1 MSQAMEVPF
10 TNPDSVLPGA
20 QFADS
25 YALTI
30 EGQNLDAVSATKA
43 VMGRNP
49 VWISNLMQLR
59 NKIVAPLGLKPA
71 PDKKLTEE
79 NSIGTFPLISQS
91 ADQVVLGM
99 NDKHLDF
106 RIVVRVANGARG
118 RQTITASTIVKTH
131 NLLGRIYLGIVKP
144 FHRLIVPTML
154 NQVVKGS

>member
-1 MSQAMEVPF
+1 MNQAMEVPF
-10 TNPDSVLPGA
+10 TNPDAVLPGA

-30 EGQNLDAVSATKA
+30 EGQNFDAISATKA

-49 VWISNLMQLR
+49 AWISNLMKLR
-59 NKIVAPLGLKPA
+59 NRLVAPLGLKPA
-71 PDKKLTEE
+71 PDVKLTEE
-79 NSIGTFPLISQS
+79 NSIGTFPLISKS
-91 ADQVVLGM
+91 ADQVILGM

-106 RIVVRVANGARG
+106 RIVVRVTNGARG

-131 NLLGRIYLGIVKP
+131 NLMGRIYLGIVKP

-154 NQVVKGS
+154 NQVTKG